1 MMEAPV
7 LTSGFRFHWTRS
19 RAEVRFLSQP
29 PPDILSSFEEH
40 IEDKGGDWELLWQE
54 DIRKWCGLPDDP
66 NDDPLYHTGR
76 GWCPISSQAF
86 DSMLS

>member
-1 MMEAPV
+1 MEAPV
-7 LTSGFRFHWTRS
+7 LTNGFKFHWTRG

-29 PPDILSSFEEH
+29 PPDILDTFEEL

-54 DIRKWCGLPDDP
+54 DIEKWVGIPDDP
-66 NDDPLYHTGR
+66 NDDPFYHDGR
-76 GWCPISSQAF
+76 WRPLSSQAF